1 MPDITDA
8 HQSTTPVSAPE
19 TSDESIRAG
28 FGILWNH
35 GGPKVYTEADIEV
48 AIRAGIIPLESA
60 LRLKDLVLQ
69 GQGAALADEE
79 DFRLLS
85 GFNDIFVAIAGLILM
100 AAAAWLLHRTSWLAS
115 LTVSALAWGLAEY
128 FVREKRLA
136 LTAILLMAAFS
147 GGVWLGAFHI
157 MHDLGFSEQLGMI
170 PAGLITIGATWLH
183 WRRFRV
189 PVTVAVGAAAGV
201 GFLLSLTFFFDSNP
215 FNKPSLMFPL
225 IFFSGLVVLALAI
238 KWDSGDPFRRTRR
251 SDVAFWLHLL
261 AAPLLVHPVF
271 HLLDVFGLELDLV
284 RVGLILGIYLLMAS
298 LSLVLDRRALMVSA
312 LGYVIYAFGQLF
324 ENLGSRGQ
332 GFAVSALLI
341 AASLLLLA
349 AFWRPV
355 RAMALN
361 CLPENIVGHLP
372 PVTVE

>member
-1 MPDITDA
+1 MTDSPDL
-8 HQSTTPVSAPE
+8 HRSSTSVTMPE
-19 TSDESIRAG
+19 TTDSGRPGAFERN
-28 FGILWNH
+28 WNQ
-35 GGPKVYTEADIEV
+35 GGPKVYTVADIEA
-48 AIRAGIIPLESA
+48 AIRAGIISVESA
-60 LRLKDLVLQ
+60 WRLKDLVLR

-85 GFNDIFVAIAGLILM
+85 GFNDIFVAIASLILM
-100 AAAAWLLHRTSWLAS
+100 AAATWLLHRTGWLAS
-115 LTVSALAWGLAEY
+115 LTVAALAWGLAEY

-136 LTAILLMAAFS
+136 LTAILLMVAFS
-147 GGVWLGAFHI
+147 GGVFLGIAHLV
-157 MHDLGFSEQLGMI
+157 HDLGFSEEISMV
-170 PAGLITIGATWLH
+170 PASLITIGAIWLH

-201 GFLLSLTFFFDSNP
+201 GFLLALVLSFDFGPLSKSKLILP
-215 FNKPSLMFPL
+215 F
-225 IFFSGLVVLALAI
+225 IFISGLAVLALAI

-261 AAPLLVHPVF
+261 AAPLLVHPAF

-284 RVGLILGIYLLMAS
+284 RVGVVLGIYLLMAG
-298 LSLVLDRRALMVSA
+298 LSLILDRRALMVSA

-324 ENLGSRGQ
+324 ENFGSGGQ

-355 RAMALN
+355 RALALN
-361 CLPENIVGHLP
+361 CLPEDIVEHLP
-372 PVTVE
+372 PVAE